1 MTLRV
6 LLQRP
11 IMLIASFL
19 CGGVCLVL
27 SGMLL
32 IEHARVVREV
42 RDVSLPLVAQITTLE
57 TRSKVLKEQVDLSQL
72 QSAVSVGSL
81 GEKLEVFVFP
91 SDPAVDRAV
100 AFFDLVGDALFA
112 HGYATPFEDIAV
124 ETSPV
129 AHEDGLA
136 AFPLTLKTSLSTE
149 GLETLLRMVDL
160 LGLLTVGD
168 ALTSDD
174 IALLFLGSEEE
185 NPAGIVALEQFL
197 SQDLLRYALDP
208 RSTEE
213 QLRRSFVSP
222 TFSSAL
228 QTTLQSSLLRDAR
241 RLLGGDLG
249 QVLLERNIWPQQ
261 FLTVEHVRL
270 TQGQA
275 PGWYAAELTVF
286 LWGREYTE

>member
-1 MTLRV
+1 MTLQK
-6 LLQRP
+6 LLHRP
-11 IMLIASFL
+11 IAIGASFL
-19 CGGVCLVL
+19 CGGVCLVF
-27 SGMLL
+27 SGVLL
-32 IEHARVVREV
+32 VEHARVVQEV
-42 RDVSLPLVAQITTLE
+42 RDVSLPLVAQITALE
-57 TRSKVLKEQVDLSQL
+57 TRSEVLKEQVDLSQL

-81 GEKLEVFVFP
+81 GEKLEVFVLP

-100 AFFDLVGDALFA
+100 AFYDLVGDALSA
-112 HGYATPFEDIAV
+112 HGLATPFEDIIVGA
-124 ETSPV
+124 SPV
-129 AHEDGLA
+129 ARGDGLVA
-136 AFPLTLKTSLSTE
+136 IPLTLKTSLSTE
-149 GLETLLRMVDL
+149 GLETLLRLVDL

-174 IALLFLGSEEE
+174 ITLLFLGSEEE

-222 TFSSAL
+222 AFDSAF
-228 QTTLQSSLLRDAR
+228 QTVLQSSLLRDAR

-249 QVLLERNIWPQQ
+249 QVLSERNIWPQQ
-261 FLTVEHVRL
+261 FITVGDVQL

-275 PGWYAAELTVF
+275 PGWYAAQLTVF
-286 LWGREYTE
+286 LWGRE